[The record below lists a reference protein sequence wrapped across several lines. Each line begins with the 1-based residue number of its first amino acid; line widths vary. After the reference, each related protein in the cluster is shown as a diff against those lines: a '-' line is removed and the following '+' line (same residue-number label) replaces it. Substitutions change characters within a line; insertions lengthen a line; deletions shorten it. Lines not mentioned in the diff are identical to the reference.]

1 MTISPKISWSAWS
14 SWHTGKKPLSEIE
27 PPLRRIQ
34 HTLMR
39 QALFTEQLLSLCDGI
54 TPTMELQMIECQHL
68 ERKLLFLLENRGKM
82 NLNPNTGEE
91 NE

>member
-1 MTISPKISWSAWS
+1 LTTSPQILWSAWS
-14 SWHTGKKPLSEIE
+14 SSLTGKRPLSETE
-27 PPLRRIQ
+27 PLSRRIQ
-34 HTLMR
+34 LSLLR

-54 TPTMELQMIECQHL
+54 TPTMELQMIELQHL

-82 NLNPNTGEE
+82 NQNQLTGEE